1 MVTRKTVPTWSDVKA
16 ALEDFDRADLLG
28 LLEDL
33 YAARKDNKAFLHA
46 RFGLGGDAL
55 KPYKAIIDR
64 WLWPDVF
71 SNQSYSV
78 ANARK
83 PIADYQ
89 KDVGDAEGLAELMVF
104 YCRHA
109 VGFSSEIGVADKDYF
124 DALLHMFEQA
134 LTTVMTLPE
143 AKREHFISEL
153 ADIRATGRNLGWG
166 VGSGFNDAW
175 SLIGQKFGD

>member
-1 MVTRKTVPTWSDVKA
+1 MATSRPTWRDVKA
-16 ALEDFDRADLLG
+16 TLKDFDRADLLG
-28 LLEDL
+28 LIEDL
-33 YAARKDNKAFLHA
+33 YAARKDNQAFLHA
-46 RFGLGGDAL
+46 RFGPGSDAL

-71 SNQSYSV
+71 SNQTYSV
-78 ANARK
+78 ANAKK

-89 KDVGDAEGLAELMVF
+89 KDVGDPEGLAELMIF

-109 VGFSSEIGVADKDYF
+109 IGFSTEVGVADKAYF
-124 DALLHMFEQA
+124 DALIKMFEQA

-143 AKREHFISEL
+143 AKREHFLAEM

-166 VGSGFNDAW
+166 VGSGFNDALA
-175 SLIGQKFGD
+175 LIGQKLGD